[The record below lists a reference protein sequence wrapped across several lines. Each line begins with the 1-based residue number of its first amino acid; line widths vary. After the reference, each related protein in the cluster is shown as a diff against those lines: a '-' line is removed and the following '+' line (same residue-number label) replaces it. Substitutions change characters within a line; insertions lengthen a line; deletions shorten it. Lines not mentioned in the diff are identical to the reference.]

1 MHPAL
6 TAGCFLI
13 YPPKKNRPENH
24 ITFGTALYL
33 DDGMITP
40 TRLLLMAS
48 VRGRSKRGLL

>member
-13 YPPKKNRPENH
+13 YPQKKNRPERH
-24 ITFGTALYL
+24 IALGTALYL
-33 DDGMITP
+33 DEGVITP

>member
-6 TAGCFLI
+6 TAGCFYI
-13 YPPKKNRPENH
+13 SPKKSRPENH

-33 DDGMITP
+33 DEGMITP